1 MADTRSTQERDAA
14 RTRAQNHFAKAEQ
27 RDVLVREEL
36 ARERASTDAKT
47 AKLRA
52 LRMARE
58 EEERVAAEKEPQPV
72 AKPKVAKIRRIKTG

>member
-36 ARERASTDAKT
+36 ARERAATDAKT

-52 LRMARE
+52 LRVAKE
-58 EEERVAAEKEPQPV
+58 EEERAIAEREPQPA
-72 AKPKVAKIRRIKTG
+72 AKPKAARIRRIKTG

>member
-36 ARERASTDAKT
+36 ARERAATDAKT

-52 LRMARE
+52 LRLAKE
-58 EEERVAAEKEPQPV
+58 EEERAIAAKEPQPV
-72 AKPKVAKIRRIKTG
+72 AKPKAVKIRRIKTG

>member
-36 ARERASTDAKT
+36 ARERAATDAKT

-52 LRMARE
+52 LRMAKE
-58 EEERVAAEKEPQPV
+58 EEDRIAAEKEPSPAV
-72 AKPKVAKIRRIKTG
+72 KPKVAKIRRIKTG